1 MISLRGSSKKK
12 EYQTMKKK
20 KTNEL
25 TGREIDVLKLV
36 MNGDSNSEIAEKLCI
51 TDHTVKAHLTHTYK
65 KLGVTNRTSAAIK
78 ARDNIIPPQDSEQP

>member
-12 EYQTMKKK
+12 ISNYEKEENKRTY
-20 KTNEL
+20 
-25 TGREIDVLKLV
+25 VLKLV

>member
-12 EYQTMKKK
+12 RYQTMKKK

>member
-12 EYQTMKKK
+12 RYQTMKKK
-20 KTNEL
+20 KTNKL

-36 MNGDSNSEIAEKLCI
+36 INGDSNSEIAEKLCI

>member
-1 MISLRGSSKKK
+1 MI
-12 EYQTMKKK
+12 
-20 KTNEL
+20 
-25 TGREIDVLKLV
+25 
-36 MNGDSNSEIAEKLCI
+36 NGDSNSEIAEKLCI

>member
-1 MISLRGSSKKK
+1 MK
-12 EYQTMKKK
+12 KKK

-25 TGREIDVLKLV
+25 TVREIDVLKLV

>member
-1 MISLRGSSKKK
+1 MRGSSKKK
-12 EYQTMKKK
+12 RYQTMKKK